1 MKALMKTTKP
11 ATPAT
16 VEKKWILIDAE
27 GLVVGRLASTVAG
40 VAGLVVFISAF
51 MVLMLR
57 MKKGTG
63 RRCRHPE
70 VGR

>member
-27 GLVVGRLASTVAG
+27 GAVVGRLASTA
-40 VAGLVVFISAF
+40 A
-51 MVLMLR
+51 
-57 MKKGTG
+57 
-63 RRCRHPE
+63 
-70 VGR
+70 